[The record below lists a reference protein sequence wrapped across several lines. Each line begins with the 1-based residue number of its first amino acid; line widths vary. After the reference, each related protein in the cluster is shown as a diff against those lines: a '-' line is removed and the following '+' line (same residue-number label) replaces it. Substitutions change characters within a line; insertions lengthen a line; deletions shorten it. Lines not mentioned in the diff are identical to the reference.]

1 MDDLNGFYGLINP
14 YTYFTKKMSYNSG
27 FFVVVVV
34 VVVVMLT
41 KKAIKEG
48 LL

>member
-14 YTYFTKKMSYNSG
+14 HTHFTKKMSYNSG

-34 VVVVMLT
+34 VVVMPT